1 MKNSDLHLMAAVA
14 KRSGYWIEL
23 ATLEKALLALD
34 PISRIVPTTRTRI
47 TASITAYSAISCP
60 ASSDQILRI
69 NLDIL
74 SLQSIHL
81 SPLDGRSAIDAPHN
95 APPCTPCQSRK
106 CMKNTVPNPQCR
118 KPTGNRHP
126 PTANS
131 SALQSSRPLPPH
143 PPLHPRP
150 LPVEPL

>member
-81 SPLDGRSAIDAPHN
+81 SPLDRRSAIDAPHN
-95 APPCTPCQSRK
+95 DPPCTPRQSRQCTK
-106 CMKNTVPNPQCR
+106 HTVPNPHCR
-118 KPTGNRHP
+118 KPTGNRQP
-126 PTANS
+126 ATGNC
-131 SALQSSRPLPPH
+131 SALQSSRARPPQPPH
-143 PPLHPRP
+143 HS
-150 LPVEPL
+150 